1 MRTVGC
7 LQAVHY
13 FMEPAR
19 LQNPSYFWRLL
30 DIIKAPEGKELLDQ
44 LTQSV
49 DLIVRV
55 FTHQPDPSQ
64 DELVKVGAHSGL
76 RSFCC
81 ARQADGAGIHLPH
94 RRCL

>member
-1 MRTVGC
+1 
-7 LQAVHY
+7 
-13 FMEPAR
+13 MEPAR

-64 DELVKVGAHSGL
+64 DELVKVGAHRGL
-76 RSFCC
+76 CSCCC
-81 ARQADGAGIHLPH
+81 A
-94 RRCL
+94 